1 MRLNKPGKRY
11 NRLFLAGS
19 FPSLRSQL
27 CQLLDQRNTF
37 YVRDAFS
44 PKETLLSSMDWN
56 DHHSCATL
64 EYPPHSSCRVIA
76 DLVRRAVTRSE
87 NPGGGGL
94 DYCGG
99 YNLPPWLR

>member
-27 CQLLDQRNTF
+27 CQLLNQRNTF

-56 DHHSCATL
+56 DHHSCAAL
-64 EYPPHSSCRVIA
+64 EYSPHSSCRVIA
-76 DLVRRAVTRSE
+76 DLVSRAVTRSE
-87 NPGGGGL
+87 NPGGGAQGTMVGII
-94 DYCGG
+94 C
-99 YNLPPWLR
+99 PPG